1 MEKLQA
7 HAAGRHAPGSV
18 FASSSLSVQSF
29 SLSARGFWLTM
40 LSMLGGVLLLSA
52 CSKPVEKAEEIRP
65 VRAIVLAA
73 AGTQTIEEFAGEIR
87 ARVESRLGFRV
98 AGKIVARKV
107 DVGSVVKKGQI
118 LMQLDPQDL
127 KLLQTQTTAALRAAQ
142 SNLVLAQAE
151 RSRYEEL
158 RSKNFVSQ
166 TVLDGKVSAYQS
178 ARASYDQAVA
188 AARNQKNQTGYA
200 DLVADVDGVVTSVDA
215 EAGQVVTPG
224 TPVVRVAQAGEK
236 EVVIS
241 VPEDRVATVREIK
254 DVQVRIWAN
263 PGSPIEGRL
272 RELSPIADAATRTY
286 TAKIALVDTP
296 PEIRLGMTAYVRFAA
311 SVANPRIKVPLTALV
326 REGDATALW
335 VVEQG
340 AVRLAPVKLSGVSGN
355 ELLVESGVSSGQT
368 VVTAGVNLL
377 KPGQKVTVLEPELVS
392 GEARAAREAV
402 RQQAASAAAVSVAR
416 PESAK

>member
-1 MEKLQA
+1 
-7 HAAGRHAPGSV
+7 
-18 FASSSLSVQSF
+18 
-29 SLSARGFWLTM
+29 M
-40 LSMLGGVLLLSA
+40 LSLLASMMLLGA
-52 CSKPVEKAEEIRP
+52 CSKPVEKVEEVRP
-65 VRAIVLAA
+65 VRAIVLSAG
-73 AGTQTIEEFAGEIR
+73 GTQTIEEFPGEIR

-107 DVGSVVKKGQI
+107 DVGTVVKKGQL

-127 KLLQTQTTAALRAAQ
+127 KLMQTQSAAALRAAQ

-151 RSRYEEL
+151 RNRYEEL
-158 RSKNFVSQ
+158 RSKNFVSD
-166 TVLDGKVSAYQS
+166 TVLDGKISAYQS

-224 TPVVRVAQAGEK
+224 TPVVRVAQSGEK
-236 EVVIS
+236 EVVIG
-241 VPEDRVATVREIK
+241 VPEDRVGAVRDIN

-263 PGSPIEGRL
+263 PGSPIKGRL

-286 TAKIALVDTP
+286 TARIALVDTP
-296 PEIRLGMTAYVRFAA
+296 PEIRLGMTAYVRFVA

-355 ELLVESGVSSGQT
+355 ELLVDSGVSSGQT

-377 KPGQKVTVLEPELVS
+377 KPGQKVTILEPELVS
-392 GEARAAREAV
+392 GAARAVKDKERE
-402 RQQAASAAAVSVAR
+402 QAAAAAPVTAR
-416 PESAK
+416 PEAAR